1 MFGMPLG
8 RVILC
13 EWGRADRRWK
23 VIMASM
29 TMAQSPTEVT
39 DERLAEAARDGDRQ
53 AFASLVARY
62 RDTAFAYAYVR
73 TGNRDEAEDLAQEA
87 FVRAFQTLNHF
98 RTNGCWAAWLMSI
111 LRNLCHDAYRRKQT
125 RGTVDFTADLRD
137 TNPSPEAIALSE
149 AAMKALGSSVDSLP
163 EKYRTPLLLHYSGR
177 QTYKEI
183 ALALELPES
192 TIVGRMAGA
201 LRLLRRKMVE
211 ERT

>member
-1 MFGMPLG
+1 
-8 RVILC
+8 
-13 EWGRADRRWK
+13 
-23 VIMASM
+23 MASM
-29 TMAQSPTEVT
+29 TMAQAPFEVT

-73 TGNRDEAEDLAQEA
+73 TGNRDEAEDLTQEA
-87 FVRAFQTLNHF
+87 FVRAFQSLSRF
-98 RTNGCWAAWLMSI
+98 RANGSWGAWLTSI
-111 LRNLCHDAYRRKQT
+111 VRNLCHDAYRRKQT
-125 RGTVDFTADLRD
+125 RCTVDFTPNLKD

-149 AAMKALGSSVDSLP
+149 EAMKTLGSSVHALP

-183 ALALELPES
+183 ALALGLPES
-192 TIVGRMAGA
+192 TVVGRMAGA

-211 ERT
+211 EKL